1 MGKIFKADVPSSAF
15 TRQKVAAYA
24 RVSLETDKLAHSLS
38 AQTSYYRELIRSN
51 PEWSLAGIY
60 ADSFI
65 SGTETSRRA
74 EFQRLLTDCESG
86 KIDIVLCKSISR
98 FARNT
103 VDLLKTVR
111 HLKEL
116 GIEVRFEKENINS
129 LSGDGE
135 LMLTILASFAQ
146 EESRSISENV
156 KWGIRRHF
164 QAENAEVRN
173 KSVFGYRHNGERYVV
188 VPEEAEI
195 VRRIF
200 TDYINGIPLRKITE
214 RLRKS
219 GLKTRR
225 GFDFSHNQIDYIVH
239 NEIYI
244 GNIVLQKSFV
254 KNYITH
260 AKVPN
265 RGELPIYRSRNCH
278 EPIVDDETFDKAQ
291 KEAERRAATK
301 PVYPF
306 TKRIICAKCGK
317 PFTRRSNGG
326 KYVCWHCRSCDNV
339 KLKEEKLK
347 AMFNMED
354 DEIAEQIIKITVHE
368 NGCLDVVF
376 YDGRNE
382 KWLYE

>member
-146 EESRSISENV
+146 EES
-156 KWGIRRHF
+156 
-164 QAENAEVRN
+164 
-173 KSVFGYRHNGERYVV
+173 
-188 VPEEAEI
+188 
-195 VRRIF
+195 
-200 TDYINGIPLRKITE
+200 LRK
-214 RLRKS
+214 RRSS
-219 GLKTRR
+219 G
-225 GFDFSHNQIDYIVH
+225 GS
-239 NEIYI
+239 
-244 GNIVLQKSFV
+244 S
-254 KNYITH
+254 
-260 AKVPN
+260 
-265 RGELPIYRSRNCH
+265 
-278 EPIVDDETFDKAQ
+278 
-291 KEAERRAATK
+291 
-301 PVYPF
+301 
-306 TKRIICAKCGK
+306 RII
-317 PFTRRSNGG
+317 
-326 KYVCWHCRSCDNV
+326 
-339 KLKEEKLK
+339 
-347 AMFNMED
+347 
-354 DEIAEQIIKITVHE
+354 
-368 NGCLDVVF
+368 
-376 YDGRNE
+376 
-382 KWLYE
+382 